1 MKKVTKRR
9 LVCGAFL
16 AGLAA
21 LPASGSAADPVI
33 HGDGIGNFTEY
44 NPATHTVTLGET
56 VVKLSPEASA
66 SMLEQVRQWRP
77 ALDQGQ
83 PFRVKFAAD
92 NGVIYTILLEPRIE
106 GRARP
111 LRGPASGAGPA
122 SGTGPGEAGGR
133 QEAPGVKDLP
143 RVEVER
149 PR

>member
-1 MKKVTKRR
+1 MNEVTKRR

-77 ALDQGQ
+77 ALDQKQ

-92 NGVIYTILLEPRIE
+92 DGVIYTILLEPRVE
-106 GRARP
+106 GRTRP

-122 SGTGPGEAGGR
+122 KAEGR
-133 QEAPGVKDLP
+133 LEAPGAKDLP